1 MATETKATGKMT
13 EREMIDFVMKY
24 VQAVCIQQESAILNA
39 HAENSLISS
48 GQEPGNPMSRNDFVR
63 YIEERQWAFPDF
75 HFEATNIK
83 AFPAKNIATF
93 EWKVNGTFKN
103 PMKGMQ
109 PNGRHVTHQGT
120 TELEIVN
127 GKIVRETSFQDK
139 KAFLAQLVAP
149 PVGDANKPTNA

>member
-1 MATETKATGKMT
+1 MATDTKAAGKMT
-13 EREMIDFVMKY
+13 ELEMVEFVKKY
-24 VQAVCIQQESAILNA
+24 VEAVCIQSVAAILNS

-83 AFPAKNIATF
+83 AFPEKNIATF
-93 EWKVNGTFKN
+93 EWRVNGTFKN

-109 PNGRHVTHQGT
+109 PNGRHVTHNGT

-149 PVGDANKPTNA
+149 PVDGANTSTTA